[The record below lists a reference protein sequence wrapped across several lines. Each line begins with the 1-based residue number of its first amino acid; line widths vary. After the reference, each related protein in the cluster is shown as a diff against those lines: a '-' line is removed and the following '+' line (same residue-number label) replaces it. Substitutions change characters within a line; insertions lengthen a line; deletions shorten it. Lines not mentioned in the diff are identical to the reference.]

1 MLVNSKQILL
11 EAKKG
16 HYAVPAPDFLDLDS
30 ARTYVQVAEKLGKP
44 VILSFAQIHKDTI
57 SLEEAAVIGKFLGE
71 RASVPVV
78 LHLDHGQDM
87 DYVRRAVE
95 LGFTSVMLDAS
106 MDPFDE
112 NVRKTKE
119 AVELAHAHNITVEA
133 EMGHVGQ
140 GANYINYD
148 ESDSVYTSVE
158 EAREFVHL
166 TNVDSLAVSIGTAHG
181 VYKGNGKP
189 VLNFERLQQL
199 QEALDVPLVL
209 HGGSGTGEDNLRRCA
224 SGGICKLNLFTDF
237 LLSAMAQLEAT
248 PPADYFQ
255 LKKLSN
261 QAMAAKLEEYYGICR
276 GLLK

>member
-11 EAKKG
+11 EAKEG

-87 DYVRRAVE
+87 DYVRRAVA

-140 GANYINYD
+140 GANYTNYD

-158 EAREFVHL
+158 EAREFVRL

-224 SGGICKLNLFTDF
+224 AGGICKLNLFTDF

-255 LKKLSN
+255 LRKLSN

>member
-57 SLEEAAVIGKFLGE
+57 SLEEAALVGRFLGQ

-140 GANYINYD
+140 GANYTDYEN
-148 ESDSVYTSVE
+148 SDSVYTSVE
-158 EAREFVHL
+158 EAVRFTEL
-166 TNVDSLAVSIGTAHG
+166 TGVDSLAVSIGTAHG

-199 QEALDVPLVL
+199 QSALDVPLVL

-248 PPADYFQ
+248 PPSDYFQ

-276 GLLK
+276 GLVK